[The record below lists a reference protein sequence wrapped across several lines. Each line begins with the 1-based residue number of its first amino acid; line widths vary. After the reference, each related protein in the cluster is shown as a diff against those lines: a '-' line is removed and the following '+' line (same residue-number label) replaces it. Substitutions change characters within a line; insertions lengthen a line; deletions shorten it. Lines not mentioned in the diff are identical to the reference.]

1 MWWLIL
7 AIYIVFLAWSAYS
20 VIREAAYWDGYL
32 KGFADGIMHVDFRH
46 IEEKRRMRK
55 GDMP

>member
-7 AIYIVFLAWSAYS
+7 AIYLALIAWSAYS
-20 VIREAAYWDGYL
+20 VIREVAYWDGYQ
-32 KGFADGIMHVDFRH
+32 KGFADGIKHVDFKH
-46 IEEKRRMRK
+46 IEEKKRMRK

>member
-7 AIYIVFLAWSAYS
+7 ALYLALLAWSAYS

-32 KGFADGIMHVDFRH
+32 NGFADGIKHVDFKH
-46 IEEKRRMRK
+46 IEEKKRIRK

>member
-7 AIYIVFLAWSAYS
+7 ALYLALLAWFAYS
-20 VIREAAYWDGYL
+20 VIREAAYWDCYNE
-32 KGFADGIMHVDFRH
+32 GFADGIKHVDFKH
-46 IEEKRRMRK
+46 IEEKKRMRE